1 MPRQAL
7 TRDRVLA
14 VAVGLA
20 DSAGL
25 SALTMRSL
33 AAALDIQPMSL
44 YHHVTNKDAIL
55 DGLVDAVF
63 AEMATPVPGRDWR
76 VEITARC
83 RSARAVLNRHPWAVP
98 LLESRTT
105 PGPATLRHH
114 DAVLATLRAG
124 GFSLAT
130 TALAYAV
137 LDAFVY
143 GFTLQE
149 AALPFDGGAPAADVA
164 EPMLA
169 RMPADAYPHLTE
181 LALEHVLQPGYDFGA
196 QFDVGLDL
204 ILDGLAA
211 RTRRTPAPP
220 GPPEAS

>member
-7 TRDRVLA
+7 TRDKVLA

-25 SALTMRSL
+25 PALTMRSL
-33 AAALDIQPMSL
+33 AAALGIQPMSL
-44 YHHVTNKDAIL
+44 YHHVANKDEIL
-55 DGLVDAVF
+55 DLLVDAVF
-63 AEMATPVPGRDWR
+63 AEMDAPVPGGDWR
-76 VEITARC
+76 AEIARRC

-98 LLESRTT
+98 LLESRTS

-124 GFSLAT
+124 GFSLPT

-149 AALPFDGGAPAADVA
+149 AALPFDRGSPPADVA

-169 RMPADAYPHLTE
+169 RMPADAYPHVTE
-181 LALEHVLQPGYDFGA
+181 LAVEHVMQPGYDFGA

-204 ILDGLAA
+204 ILDGLSA
-211 RTRRTPAPP
+211 RL
-220 GPPEAS
+220 

>member
-7 TRDRVLA
+7 TRAKVLT
-14 VAVGLA
+14 VAVGIA

-33 AAALDIQPMSL
+33 ATALGIQPMSL
-44 YHHVTNKDAIL
+44 YHHVANKDEIL
-55 DGLVDAVF
+55 DALVDAVF
-63 AEMATPVPGRDWR
+63 AEMVVPVPGRDWR
-76 VEITARC
+76 VEITRRC

-98 LLESRTT
+98 LLESRTR
-105 PGPATLRHH
+105 PGPATLAHH
-114 DAVLATLRAG
+114 DAVLATLRVG
-124 GFSLAT
+124 GFTVAA

-149 AALPFDGGAPAADVA
+149 ASLPFDRGSPAADVA
-164 EPMLA
+164 EPILA
-169 RMPADAYPHLTE
+169 RMPADAYPHLSE
-181 LALEHVLQPGYDFGA
+181 LAVEHVMQPGYDFGA

-211 RTRRTPAPP
+211 RV
-220 GPPEAS
+220 

>member
-1 MPRQAL
+1 VPRQTL
-7 TRDRVLA
+7 TQDKVLA
-14 VAVGLA
+14 AAVELA

-33 AAALDIQPMSL
+33 ANALGIQPMSL
-44 YHHVTNKDAIL
+44 YHHVANKEEIL

-63 AEMATPVPGRDWR
+63 AEIVTPVPGRDWR
-76 VEITARC
+76 GEITRRC
-83 RSARAVLNRHPWAVP
+83 RSARVVLNRHPWAVP
-98 LLESRTT
+98 LLESRTS

-149 AALPFDGGAPAADVA
+149 AALPFERGGPAAEVA
-164 EPMLA
+164 EPILA
-169 RMPADAYPHLTE
+169 RMPADTYPHLTE
-181 LALEHVLQPGYDFGA
+181 LAVEHVMQPGYDFGA

-211 RTRRTPAPP
+211 RL
-220 GPPEAS
+220 